1 MSPNTLC
8 MSRLD
13 IQPSEDF
20 TNYCESNQTGFSR
33 ATERLWH
40 VLSCCNY
47 RVSNERPP
55 LNSAAPFLPFVPSL
69 PTAASTSSHLCEHV
83 VGGSFK
89 WKDVSEILQLI
100 GRVEPRA
107 QSRLAFALSEST
119 LWSKHP
125 DPRIQFF
132 QATQVE
138 HLPLAKDLLKSLGIS
153 RLTAVEPASVS
164 ELCNLVQEVVY
175 PIMMN
180 SHAMRGKEVTKLTSW
195 MCELF
200 GAGKNLPQVSWL
212 TQMPREALVCF
223 GEMVKISLKFDSSD
237 HTRELAGLIRKSLVL
252 KDVSRR
258 PRHFKNLSK
267 AERADKDITLAAC
280 SRKGTLLEY
289 ASIEMKADREVV
301 LEAVKNDGFALLKA
315 SPELRGDRE
324 LLLEAVR
331 NCGEVI
337 RCAHPEFWSD
347 RQVVLEAVRQ
357 FGTFLACASGKLK
370 NDREV
375 VTAAVLQDGE
385 ALCFANEDLKRDPEV
400 VFAAVARWGLALNY
414 AHRDLK
420 NDRTLVLLAVTE
432 NGLALRYASKELKD
446 DKDVVI
452 AALKQTRCAQMYMSD
467 RLKNDPEVQATQAIR
482 LW

>member
-1 MSPNTLC
+1 MFPKMLS
-8 MSRLD
+8 MSRRD
-13 IQPSEDF
+13 IQPSVEF

-40 VLSCCNY
+40 ALSCCNY
-47 RVSNERPP
+47 RVSNELPP

-69 PTAASTSSHLCEHV
+69 PATASTFSHVCEQV
-83 VGGSFK
+83 VGGPFK
-89 WKDVSEILQLI
+89 WNDVSKILQLI
-100 GRVEPRA
+100 GQVDPRA
-107 QSRLAFALSEST
+107 QSRLAFALSESKV
-119 LWSKHP
+119 WCKHP
-125 DPRIQFF
+125 DTRIQFF
-132 QATQVE
+132 QATKVE
-138 HLPLAKDLLKSLGIS
+138 QLPLAKDLLKSLGIS
-153 RLTAVEPASVS
+153 RLTPVEPASVR

-180 SHAMRGKEVTKLTSW
+180 SHAMRGKEVMNLTSW

-200 GAGKNLPQVSWL
+200 GAGKNLLKVSWL
-212 TQMPREALVCF
+212 AQMPREVLVCF
-223 GEMVKISLKFDSSD
+223 GDMVKISLKFDSSN

-258 PRHFKNLSK
+258 PRHFKKLSE
-267 AERADKDITLAAC
+267 AERADKEITLAAC
-280 SRKGTLLEY
+280 SRKGTLLEF
-289 ASIEMKADREVV
+289 ASTEMKADREVV
-301 LEAVKNDGFALLKA
+301 LEAIKNDGSALLKA

-324 LLLEAVR
+324 LILEAVR

-357 FGTFLACASGKLK
+357 FGTFLACASGELK
-370 NDREV
+370 KDREV

-385 ALCFANEDLKRDPEV
+385 ALCFANKDLKRDPEV
-400 VFAAVARWGLALNY
+400 VFTAVARWGLALNY
-414 AHRDLK
+414 AHQDLR

-446 DKDVVI
+446 DKEVVI
-452 AALKQTRCAQMYMSD
+452 AALKQTRCAQIYMSD
-467 RLKNDPEVQATQAIR
+467 RLRNDPEVQSTQAIR
-482 LW
+482 KW